1 MDVYNIDLT
10 FDLLVGL
17 NEVVLRHKYFMRGVE
32 IKKWLRLSRA
42 SCLILLSM
50 KNCIDMD
57 IENICSKVTVSKQ
70 YVCNSCRILLNN
82 RTPYVVVQYWI
93 RLENQMFRPS
103 ITVIKFTFT
112 QWSVF
117 MSVLSDKII
126 IK

>member
-10 FDLLVGL
+10 FDLLVDL
-17 NEVVLRHKYFMRGVE
+17 NVVVLRHKYFMRDVE
-32 IKKWLRLSRA
+32 IKKWLRLSRD
-42 SCLILLSM
+42 SCLILL

-57 IENICSKVTVSKQ
+57 IKNICSKVAVSKQ
-70 YVCNSCRILLNN
+70 YECNSCRILLNN

-103 ITVIKFTFT
+103 ITAIKFTFT

-117 MSVLSDKII
+117 MSVLCDKII
-126 IK
+126 K

>member
-10 FDLLVGL
+10 FDLLVDL
-17 NEVVLRHKYFMRGVE
+17 NVVVLRHKYFMRDVE
-32 IKKWLRLSRA
+32 IKKWLRLSRD
-42 SCLILLSM
+42 SCLILL

-57 IENICSKVTVSKQ
+57 IKNICSKVAVSKQ
-70 YVCNSCRILLNN
+70 YECNSCRILLDN
-82 RTPYVVVQYWI
+82 RTPIVVVQYWI

-117 MSVLSDKII
+117 MSVLCDKII
-126 IK
+126 K